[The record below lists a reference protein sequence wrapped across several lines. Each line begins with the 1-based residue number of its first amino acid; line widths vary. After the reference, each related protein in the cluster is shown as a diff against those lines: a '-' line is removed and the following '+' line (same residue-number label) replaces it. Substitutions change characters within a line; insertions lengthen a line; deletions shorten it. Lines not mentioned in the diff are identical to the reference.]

1 MSCAVHWTEQD
12 TVQCFLARH
21 KLRLYWERTR
31 ELPPAADPGGVADVV
46 IDPRTPPRV
55 RARVR
60 QALARYAKV
69 FEGGRGGMPLPVKDA
84 IVHIDLKADARPRRC
99 AEPEWGHGPKKNVM
113 TKWATEKLKIGEF
126 EHAPESQWASRPHIV
141 MKVKRGSTKESDDFG
156 IRVCGDYVY
165 VNSQCKRLQPN
176 APSARAALDRAKGH
190 MAYWYTD
197 GDRQY
202 NGWRLDEKSRDIAA
216 LWTPLGLLR
225 PTRLQFGL
233 MNAGIVTQGRLRG
246 MRQQK
251 LSIYTREHSE
261 NIADDFTGWTDHRF
275 DKGKPIVDWD
285 GLATGFIEHLAM
297 AHAENMSFKAKKTV
311 FGAPSAEFWGHT
323 LDVDGSRQADH
334 NMAPG
339 TLGAHGCAQGP
350 VRIAPRPRS
359 AGTAQG
365 RDRPGRDYRRSALP
379 AHRQSA
385 VGLGRRRRSGLRAA
399 PERRP

>member
-1 MSCAVHWTEQD
+1 
-12 TVQCFLARH
+12 
-21 KLRLYWERTR
+21 
-31 ELPPAADPGGVADVV
+31 
-46 IDPRTPPRV
+46 
-55 RARVR
+55 
-60 QALARYAKV
+60 
-69 FEGGRGGMPLPVKDA
+69 MPLPVKNA

-225 PTRLQFGL
+225 PTRPCSS
-233 MNAGIVTQGRLRG
+233 V
-246 MRQQK
+246 
-251 LSIYTREHSE
+251 
-261 NIADDFTGWTDHRF
+261 
-275 DKGKPIVDWD
+275 
-285 GLATGFIEHLAM
+285 
-297 AHAENMSFKAKKTV
+297 
-311 FGAPSAEFWGHT
+311 
-323 LDVDGSRQADH
+323 
-334 NMAPG
+334 
-339 TLGAHGCAQGP
+339 
-350 VRIAPRPRS
+350 
-359 AGTAQG
+359 
-365 RDRPGRDYRRSALP
+365 
-379 AHRQSA
+379 
-385 VGLGRRRRSGLRAA
+385 
-399 PERRP
+399 